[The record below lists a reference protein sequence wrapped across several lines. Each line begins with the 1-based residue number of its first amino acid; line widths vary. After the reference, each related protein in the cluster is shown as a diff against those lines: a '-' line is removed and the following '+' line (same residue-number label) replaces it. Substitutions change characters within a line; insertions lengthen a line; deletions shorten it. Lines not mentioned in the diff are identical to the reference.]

1 MRTHSRATWPLF
13 AAVGVLTVLGLFVIG
28 GAAGGVILAVAT
40 FGLIGAS
47 IYALAGEDVKDGAGG
62 IGGGV
67 SF

>member
-1 MRTHSRATWPLF
+1 MRTHSRRTWPLY
-13 AAVGVLTVLGLFVIG
+13 ATVAVLTLLGLFVVDG
-28 GAAGGVILAVAT
+28 TAGSVILLVALM
-40 FGLIGAS
+40 GLIGAS